1 MNVSQENI
9 TVTNMPLAMTNFLD
23 FIVPVT
29 INTRT
34 SPKTV
39 TELTVL
45 TLTILKME
53 NAT

>member
-9 TVTNMPLAMTNFLD
+9 TATNMPPAMTNFSD
-23 FIVPVT
+23 IIVPVT

-39 TELTVL
+39 TELTVP